1 MQGNLGLSP
10 ENLAFYPQIPSILRC
25 QSMYKRT
32 HIRQLALN
40 DFNQPIGLTMDPK
53 NRWVRLAAMI
63 PWEKYEHKYARIFMG
78 SKVGNVAKPFRMAL
92 GSLIIQQKLNFPDRE
107 LVEEIT
113 ENPYLQYF
121 IGLPGY
127 QQTRPFDPSLMTLF
141 RKRISLDVTQVINE
155 AVLRQYEKPEHD
167 DGDDDHKD
175 GRSSAGGTGTAD
187 GAECKKTEGGTQG
200 EAADEVVK
208 RIGADNAGTLILDA
222 TCAPSNIRFP
232 QDFSLLNEAREKL
245 EKIIRRFHQEH
256 HLKLPRMYSR
266 TARKSYLA
274 IAKSKKRSAQKIR
287 ELIRYLL
294 NCIRRNIG
302 YLKDFKARK
311 FSFLSNE
318 IKLITTIQQ
327 LYTQQLEMYRKRTH
341 RVADRIVS
349 IQQPWIRPIVR
360 GKVDKPVEF
369 GTKFDLSLDEF
380 GMGRI
385 EKISF
390 DAYNESGTLQA
401 ACERYRERTGRYPER
416 ILVDQIYRN
425 RDNRKYCKERGIRM
439 SGPKLGRPYSRTLT
453 REQREVEYRDN
464 TDRIE
469 VERSFSL
476 SKRCF
481 SLGLIRTKTEI
492 TTFGAIGLSILT
504 TNLFRILARAGHYIF
519 VFLKILF
526 LPDIPREEREIV
538 YWAHAC

>member
-10 ENLAFYPQIPSILRC
+10 EYLAFYPKIPSILRC
-25 QSMYKRT
+25 KSMYKRT

-40 DFNQPIGLTMDPK
+40 DLNQPIGLTIDPK

-92 GSLIIQQKLNFPDRE
+92 GSLIIQQKLNFSDRE

-113 ENPYLQYF
+113 EKPYLQYF

-141 RKRISLDVTQVINE
+141 RKRISLDVTQVISE
-155 AVLRQYEKPEHD
+155 AALRQYEKPESD
-167 DGDDDHKD
+167 DGVGDHK
-175 GRSSAGGTGTAD
+175 GTGTAD
-187 GAECKKTEGGTQG
+187 GAECKKTEGDTQG
-200 EAADEVVK
+200 EAANEVVK
-208 RIGADNAGTLILDA
+208 RIGADNVGTLILDA

-245 EKIIRRFHQEH
+245 DKIIRRFHQEH
-256 HLKLPRMYSR
+256 DLKLPRVYSR

-274 IAKSKKRSAQKIR
+274 IAKSKKRSAKKNR
-287 ELIRYLL
+287 ALIRYLL

-302 YLKDFKARK
+302 YLNDFKDRK
-311 FSFLSNE
+311 ISFLSNE

-341 RVADRIVS
+341 SVADRIVS

-390 DAYNESGTLQA
+390 DAYNESGTLQT
-401 ACERYRERTGRYPER
+401 ACERYCERAGRYPER
-416 ILVDQIYRN
+416 ILVDQIYRT
-425 RDNRKYCKERGIRM
+425 RDNRKYCRERGIRI
-439 SGPKLGRPYSRTLT
+439 RAETWEAVQPYS
-453 REQREVEYRDN
+453 Y
-464 TDRIE
+464 
-469 VERSFSL
+469 ER
-476 SKRCF
+476 
-481 SLGLIRTKTEI
+481 
-492 TTFGAIGLSILT
+492 A
-504 TNLFRILARAGHYIF
+504 AG
-519 VFLKILF
+519 
-526 LPDIPREEREIV
+526 R
-538 YWAHAC
+538 